1 MIWLFNTILLLYLA
15 VSNIA
20 IVFRIYK
27 SFLQYMTPV
36 KGYLTIA
43 VLFASLGG
51 IDYYVYEVTT
61 EKFVVVEETKK
72 VFQQIE
78 ERGLELQQFANQK

>member
-20 IVFRIYK
+20 IILRIYK
-27 SFLQYMTPV
+27 SFLQYMSPA

-43 VLFASLGG
+43 LLLSSLGG
-51 IDYYVYEVTT
+51 IDYYVYEVTS

-72 VFQQIE
+72 VYQQIE
-78 ERGLELQQFANQK
+78 ERGLELQEIANQK